1 MYEYP
6 NAVTDLRACLAKQCK
21 ASKKLQKELQEIDKM
36 IKIPKTL
43 QQTTEAMA
51 ARNMKKRIDAIK
63 KRSDAA
69 LKATEKKCGEICT
82 AERQATK
89 KTIKNMHDMYTT
101 LSKVLQKN

>member
-36 IKIPKTL
+36 IKNPSK
-43 QQTTEAMA
+43 TTEAVA